1 MRILEKKTA
10 QRNIKPFGDKYTEWE
25 KATKRVSEAGI
36 RVVNL
41 RFGMVLSP
49 LGGALKK
56 FVFPAKMGAGGKLG
70 NGKNLISWIS
80 MEDVL
85 GVVTHSINNTDLSGP
100 VNVVASDMYSNK
112 GLIKSICKVLRRPC
126 LFPVP
131 ALILILLFGKQM
143 AKETIF
149 VSTSVSNKKLID
161 SGYKFKFPE
170 LEGALRHMLGKV

>member
-1 MRILEKKTA
+1 M
-10 QRNIKPFGDKYTEWE
+10 
-25 KATKRVSEAGI
+25 
-36 RVVNL
+36 
-41 RFGMVLSP
+41 
-49 LGGALKK
+49 
-56 FVFPAKMGAGGKLG
+56 
-70 NGKNLISWIS
+70 
-80 MEDVL
+80 
-85 GVVTHSINNTDLSGP
+85 
-100 VNVVASDMYSNK
+100 NVVASDMYSNK

>member
-1 MRILEKKTA
+1 
-10 QRNIKPFGDKYTEWE
+10 
-25 KATKRVSEAGI
+25 
-36 RVVNL
+36 
-41 RFGMVLSP
+41 
-49 LGGALKK
+49 
-56 FVFPAKMGAGGKLG
+56 
-70 NGKNLISWIS
+70 

-131 ALILILLFGKQM
+131 ALILILMFGKQM